1 MRGVLSNS
9 QLRYITAWLW
19 AGFGLVLAMVVVGGI
34 TRLTGS
40 GLSMVE
46 WKPVTGAIPPLNE
59 QDWLQEFEK
68 YKTSPQFVKVNFW
81 MDLAAFK
88 QIYWWEFIHRLLGR
102 VIGVVFIIPFIF
114 FYVKKW
120 LSPALLK
127 RLLIIFLLGGLQGVV
142 GWLMVWSGLQHQPH
156 VSHFRLAA
164 HLFMALLLLS
174 VILWTILE
182 LQSPLDAKAKS
193 NKKLFWI
200 YACLSILFI
209 QIIAGAFVAGL
220 RAGFSYNTFP
230 LMEGGF
236 FPPIAVVKSS
246 SLLYNGVVLQFIHR
260 WLAFVALFAALVLY
274 MHSKANPITKPFA
287 LWLLILTVAQI
298 TLGVFTLVFYVPVVL
313 GVLHQVVAIILF
325 TVALTVLFNLRHD
338 RVLIDSKV

>member
-1 MRGVLSNS
+1 MNGIASTEIP
-9 QLRYITAWLW
+9 LRYVTRWLW
-19 AGFGLVLAMVVVGGI
+19 AGFILVLAMVVIGGI

-102 VIGVVFIIPFIF
+102 VIGFIFIIPFIF

-120 LSPALLK
+120 LPKALLK

-182 LQSPLDAKAKS
+182 QQSSSETKVKS
-193 NKKLFWI
+193 DKKLFWV
-200 YACLSILFI
+200 YTCVSIVFI
-209 QIIAGAFVAGL
+209 QIIVGALVAGL

-230 LMEGGF
+230 LMEGSF
-236 FPPIAVVKSS
+236 FPSVAVIKSS
-246 SLLYNGVVLQFIHR
+246 SLLYNGVTLQFIHR
-260 WLAFVALFAALVLY
+260 WLAFVALFAVLVLY
-274 MHSKANPITKPFA
+274 MKSQSNPITKPYS
-287 LWLLILTVAQI
+287 LWFLILTVAQV

-313 GVLHQVVAIILF
+313 GVLHQLIAIVLF
-325 TVALTVLFNLRHD
+325 TVALVVLFKLHHG
-338 RVLIDSKV
+338 RVGQA

>member
-1 MRGVLSNS
+1 MRIFNER
-9 QLRYITAWLW
+9 RYIIFWLW
-19 AGFGLVLAMVVVGGI
+19 LGFALVLLMVTIGGI

-46 WKPVTGAIPPLNE
+46 WKLITGTIPPLSE

-81 MDLAAFK
+81 MDLDAFK

-102 VIGVVFIIPFIF
+102 VIGFVFIIPFIF

-120 LSPALLK
+120 LPPALLK
-127 RLLIIFLLGGLQGVV
+127 RLVLVFLLGGLQGVV
-142 GWLMVWSGLQHQPH
+142 GWLMVWSGLQNQPH

-164 HLFMALLLLS
+164 HLLMALLLLS

-182 LQSPLDAKAKS
+182 FQSSSDTKVKADR
-193 NKKLFWI
+193 KLFWI
-200 YACLSILFI
+200 YACLAILFI
-209 QIIAGAFVAGL
+209 QILVGAFVAGL

-236 FPPIAVVKSS
+236 FPSIAVVKSS
-246 SLLYNGVVLQFIHR
+246 SILYNGVVLQFIHR
-260 WLAFVALFAALVLY
+260 WLAFLVLFAVLVLY
-274 MHSKANPITKPFA
+274 MHSKSNPITKPYAF
-287 LWLLILTVAQI
+287 WLVMLTVAQI

-313 GVLHQVVAIILF
+313 GVLHQILAIVLF
-325 TVALTVLFNLRHD
+325 VVALTVLFNLRQE
-338 RVLIDSKV
+338 RVLIKSKV

>member
-1 MRGVLSNS
+1 MSGLQSGS
-9 QLRYITAWLW
+9 QLRYITIWLW
-19 AGFGLVLAMVVVGGI
+19 TGFVLVLAMVVIGGI

-68 YKTSPQFVKVNFW
+68 YKASPQFVKVNFW
-81 MDLAAFK
+81 MDLEAFK

-102 VIGVVFIIPFIF
+102 LIGFIFVVPFIF

-127 RLLIIFLLGGLQGVV
+127 RLLIIFFLGGLQGVV
-142 GWLMVWSGLQHQPH
+142 GWLMVWSGLQNQPH

-164 HLFMALLLLS
+164 HLLMALLLLS

-182 LQSPLDAKAKS
+182 LQSSSAVKIKS
-193 NKKLFWI
+193 DKKLFWV
-200 YACLSILFI
+200 YGCVSILLI
-209 QIIAGAFVAGL
+209 QIIAGALVAGL

-230 LMEGGF
+230 LMEGSF
-236 FPPIAVVKSS
+236 FPSVAVVESS
-246 SLLYNGVVLQFIHR
+246 TLLYNGVVLQFIHR
-260 WLAFVALFAALVLY
+260 WLAFIALFAVLVLY
-274 MHSKANPITKPFA
+274 MQSKSNPITQRFA
-287 LWLLILTVAQI
+287 LWLLVLTITQV
-298 TLGVFTLVFYVPVVL
+298 TLGVVTLIFYVPVVL
-313 GVLHQVVAIILF
+313 GVLHQLIAIILF
-325 TVALTVLFNLRHD
+325 AVALAVLF
-338 RVLIDSKV
+338 KVCQVSNK

>member
-1 MRGVLSNS
+1 MSGLQKSS
-9 QLRYITAWLW
+9 ELRYVSIWLW
-19 AGFGLVLAMVVVGGI
+19 TGFVLVLVMVVIGGI

-102 VIGVVFIIPFIF
+102 LIGFVFIIPFIF

-120 LSPALLK
+120 LTPALLK
-127 RLLIIFLLGGLQGVV
+127 RLLIIFLLGGLQGIV
-142 GWLMVWSGLQHQPH
+142 GWLMVWSGLQNQPH

-164 HLFMALLLLS
+164 HLMMALLLLS

-182 LQSPLDAKAKS
+182 LKS
-193 NKKLFWI
+193 SSDVKVKSDKKLFWV
-200 YACLSILFI
+200 YACVSILLI
-209 QIIAGAFVAGL
+209 QIIAGALVAGL

-230 LMEGGF
+230 LMGGDL
-236 FPPIAVVKSS
+236 FPSIAVVKSS
-246 SLLYNGVVLQFIHR
+246 SLFYNGVVLQFIHR
-260 WLAFVALFAALVLY
+260 WLAFVALFAVLVLY
-274 MHSKANPITKPFA
+274 MQSKSNPITNPYS
-287 LWLLILTVAQI
+287 LWLLILTVAQV
-298 TLGVFTLVFYVPVVL
+298 TLGVFTLLFYVPVVL
-313 GVLHQVVAIILF
+313 GVLHQLIAIILF
-325 TVALTVLFNLRHD
+325 AVVIVVLFKLRQNN
-338 RVLIDSKV
+338 